1 MDGSGIDCGIRAER
15 TRGGQEDTL
24 GGVVAL
30 EQVLRLDQCIYDT
43 RKKDRYS
50 HGRNRAVA
58 LRKRARDFIKVIG
71 QGSKPALVPNRAQ
84 ARDITI

>member
-1 MDGSGIDCGIRAER
+1 MVEKAVTGRNALPMTISFFIYDTVRFDIRNCR
-15 TRGGQEDTL
+15 
-24 GGVVAL
+24 
-30 EQVLRLDQCIYDT
+30 YDT

-58 LRKRARDFIKVIG
+58 LRKRARDLIKVIG